1 MPTNLP
7 PEAQAKWE
15 EYSKA
20 KTPEEKLQ
28 KLKEFY
34 SLIPKHK
41 GTEKMEKFVK
51 RRISELK
58 DEIERKKTSKKGKGS
73 SLMVEKRGAA
83 QLVLI
88 GFTNSGRSTLLATLT
103 NAKPSISPN
112 PFTTMRPVEGMMEIY
127 GTQIQVVEAPP
138 LILEAQGGPTNLAVA
153 LAKNS
158 DVLGI
163 TVSSL
168 EDPLDSLSKIFSFL
182 ESREISFERPT
193 GRVRIKRSRAAPT
206 LIIMNKG
213 KLVDCSESDVRE
225 LLLQFG
231 IDRAW
236 VEIEGYVRLEDVE
249 EAIFG
254 EKSYKPT
261 IIFLTKYDIVEDRG
275 LVEEVKRIYGDKVMG
290 IIPSPT
296 GLPSKDELGE
306 MILKE
311 LGLIRV
317 FTKSKNEKS
326 PSDKAVILPRNSS
339 VIDLAEFIHES
350 FKERFKYAKVWAK
363 RLPYSPMRVGP
374 DFLLEDGDIVEIV
387 VG

>member
-1 MPTNLP
+1 
-7 PEAQAKWE
+7 
-15 EYSKA
+15 
-20 KTPEEKLQ
+20 
-28 KLKEFY
+28 
-34 SLIPKHK
+34 
-41 GTEKMEKFVK
+41 
-51 RRISELK
+51 
-58 DEIERKKTSKKGKGS
+58 
-73 SLMVEKRGAA
+73 MVEKRGAA
-83 QLVLI
+83 QMVLI
-88 GFTNSGRSTLLATLT
+88 GFTNSGRSTLLAKLT

-112 PFTTMRPVEGMMEIY
+112 PFTTMRPVEGMMEIS
-127 GTQIQVVEAPP
+127 GTQIQIVEAPP

-168 EDPLDSLSKIFSFL
+168 DDPLDSLSKIFSLL
-182 ESREISFERPT
+182 ESREISLERPT
-193 GRVRIKRSRAAPT
+193 GRVRIKRSKAAPA

-213 KLVDCSESDVRE
+213 RLVDCSEGDVRE

-236 VEIEGYVRLEDVE
+236 VEIEGYVKLEDVE

-254 EKSYKPT
+254 EKSYKPA
-261 IIFLTKYDIVEDRG
+261 IIFLTKYDIVEDKG
-275 LVEEVKRIYGDKVMG
+275 LVEEVKKLYGDKVMG

-296 GLPSKDELGE
+296 GLPSKEELGE

-317 FTKSKNEKS
+317 FTKSKNEKY
-326 PSDKAVILPRNSS
+326 PSDKAVILSRNSS
-339 VIDLAEFIHES
+339 VIDLAELIHES
-350 FKERFKYAKVWAK
+350 FRERFKYAKVWAK

-374 DFLLEDGDIVEIV
+374 DFLLEDGDVVEIV

>member
-41 GTEKMEKFVK
+41 GTEKMEKFIK
-51 RRISELK
+51 RRISELRE
-58 DEIERKKTSKKGKGS
+58 EIERKRYAKKSKGIS
-73 SLMVEKRGAA
+73 FMVEKRGAA

-88 GFTNSGRSTLLATLT
+88 GFTNSGRSTLLTKLT
-103 NAKPSISPN
+103 NARPEISPS
-112 PFTTMRPVEGMMEIY
+112 PFTTMRPVEGMMDFR
-127 GTQIQVVEAPP
+127 GAQIQVVESPP
-138 LILEAQGGPTNLAVA
+138 LILEAQGGPTNIAAA

-168 EDPLDSLSKIFSFL
+168 DEPIESLERIFSFL
-182 ESREISFERPT
+182 ESREMSFERPA
-193 GRVRIKRSRAAPT
+193 GRVRIRRSRAAPG
-206 LIIMNKG
+206 LIIINKG
-213 KLVDCSESDVRE
+213 KLLGCSERDVRE

-231 IDRAW
+231 VERAW
-236 VEIEGYVRLEDVE
+236 VEVEGSVTLDDVE

-261 IIFLTKYDIVEDRG
+261 MIFLTKCDMLED
-275 LVEEVKRIYGDKVMG
+275 LDLIEEVREKYGSKVIG
-290 IIPSPT
+290 VIASPNQ
-296 GLPSKDELGE
+296 LPSKDELGE
-306 MILKE
+306 LILRE

-317 FTKSKNEKS
+317 FTKSKSEKL
-326 PSDKAVILPRNSS
+326 PSDRAVILPRNSS
-339 VIDLAEFIHES
+339 VIELAEFIHES
-350 FKERFKYAKVWAK
+350 FKERFRYAKVWAD
-363 RLPYSPMRVGP
+363 RLPYSPMKVGA
-374 DFLLEDGDIVEIV
+374 DFLLDDGDVVEILV
-387 VG
+387 S

>member
-7 PEAQAKWE
+7 PEALAKWE

-58 DEIERKKTSKKGKGS
+58 EEIERRKFVKKAKGIPM
-73 SLMVEKRGAA
+73 MVEKRGAA

-88 GFTNSGRSTLLATLT
+88 GLTNSGRSTLLSTLT
-103 NAKPSISPN
+103 NAKPEISAN
-112 PFTTMRPVEGMMEIY
+112 PFTTMRPVEGMMEFR
-127 GTQIQVVEAPP
+127 GAQVQIVEAPP
-138 LILEAQGGPTNLAVA
+138 LILESQGGPTNLSVA

-163 TVSSL
+163 TVSSI
-168 EDPLDSLSKIFSFL
+168 EDPVETLGEILEFL
-182 ESREISFERPT
+182 ESRDISFEKPL
-193 GRVRIKRSRAAPT
+193 GRVRIKRSRAAPA
-206 LIIMNKG
+206 LIIINKG
-213 KLVDCSESDVRE
+213 RLVGCSEREVRE

-231 IDRAW
+231 IDKAW
-236 VEIEGYVRLEDVE
+236 VEIEGSVTLDDFE
-249 EAIFG
+249 EAVFG
-254 EKSYKPT
+254 EKSYKPALA
-261 IIFLTKYDIVEDRG
+261 FLTKSDLIDCEE
-275 LVEEVKRIYGDKVMG
+275 LIEEVRRKYGSKLVDV
-290 IIPSPT
+290 IASPT
-296 GLPSKDELGE
+296 KLPTKDELGE

-317 FTKSKNEKS
+317 FTKSRSEKL
-326 PSDKAVILPRNSS
+326 PSERAVILPRNSC
-339 VIDLAEFIHES
+339 VLDLAEFIHES
-350 FKERFKYAKVWAK
+350 FKERFRYAKVWAE

-374 DFLLEDGDIVEIV
+374 DFLLEDGDVVEIV
-387 VG
+387 VS

>member
-41 GTEKMEKFVK
+41 GTEKMEKFIK

-58 DEIERKKTSKKGKGS
+58 EEIERKRYAKKSKGV

-88 GFTNSGRSTLLATLT
+88 GFTNSGRSTLLARLT
-103 NAKPSISPN
+103 NAKPEISPN
-112 PFTTMRPVEGMMEIY
+112 PFTTMKPIEGMMDFR
-127 GTQIQVVEAPP
+127 GAQIQIVEAPP
-138 LILEAQGGPTNLAVA
+138 LILEAQGGPTNLAIA

-168 EDPLDSLSKIFSFL
+168 EEPVESLARIFSFL
-182 ESREISFERPT
+182 ESREISFERPA

-206 LIIMNKG
+206 LIIINKG
-213 KLVDCSESDVRE
+213 RLLDCSEREVRE

-236 VEIEGYVRLEDVE
+236 VEIEGSVKLDDVE

-254 EKSYKPT
+254 EKSYKPA
-261 IIFLTKYDIVEDRG
+261 IIFLTKSDILED
-275 LVEEVKRIYGDKVMG
+275 LDLIYEVREKYGNKVIG
-290 IIPSPT
+290 VVASPT
-296 GLPSKDELGE
+296 QLPSRDELGE

-317 FTKSKNEKS
+317 FTRSRSEKL
-326 PSDKAVILPRNSS
+326 PSDRAVILPRNSS
-339 VIDLAEFIHES
+339 VMDLAEFIHES
-350 FKERFKYAKVWAK
+350 FKERFKYAKVWAD
-363 RLPYSPMRVGP
+363 RLPYSPMKVGS
-374 DFLLEDGDIVEIV
+374 DFLLEDGDVVEIV
-387 VG
+387 VS

>member
-15 EYSKA
+15 EYSRA

-34 SLIPKHK
+34 SLMPKHK
-41 GTEKMEKFVK
+41 GTEKMEKFIK
-51 RRISELK
+51 RRMSELK
-58 DEIERKKTSKKGKGS
+58 EEIERRRYSKKSKGIS
-73 SLMVEKRGAA
+73 YMVEKRGAA

-88 GFTNSGRSTLLATLT
+88 GFTNSGRSTLLARLT
-103 NAKPSISPN
+103 NAKPEISPN
-112 PFTTMRPVEGMMEIY
+112 PFTTMKPVEGMMDFR
-127 GTQIQVVEAPP
+127 GAQIQIVEAPP

-168 EDPLDSLSKIFSFL
+168 KEPVESLARIFGFL
-182 ESREISFERPT
+182 ESREISFERPA
-193 GRVRIKRSRAAPT
+193 GRVRIKRSRAAPA
-206 LIIMNKG
+206 LIIINKG
-213 KLVDCSESDVRE
+213 RLLGCSEREVRE

-236 VEIEGYVRLEDVE
+236 VEIEGSVTLDDVE
-249 EAIFG
+249 EAVFG
-254 EKSYKPT
+254 ERSYKPA
-261 IIFLTKYDIVEDRG
+261 IIFLTKSDLLEDPS
-275 LVEEVKRIYGDKVMG
+275 LVEEVREKYGSKAISVVA
-290 IIPSPT
+290 SPT
-296 GLPSKDELGE
+296 ELPSRDELGE
-306 MILKE
+306 AILRE

-317 FTKSKNEKS
+317 FTRSKTERL
-326 PSDKAVILPRNSS
+326 PSDRAVVLPRNSS
-339 VIDLAEFIHES
+339 VMDLAEFIHES
-350 FKERFKYAKVWAK
+350 FKERFKYAKVWSG
-363 RLPYSPMRVGP
+363 RLSYSPMRVGA
-374 DFLLEDGDIVEIV
+374 DFLLEDGDVVEIV

>member
-28 KLKEFY
+28 KLREFY

-41 GTEKMEKFVK
+41 GTEKMEKFIK
-51 RRISELK
+51 RRMAELK
-58 DEIERKKTSKKGKGS
+58 EEIERKRYAKKSKGV

-83 QLVLI
+83 QMVLV
-88 GFTNSGRSTLLATLT
+88 GFTNSGRSTLLARLT
-103 NAKPSISPN
+103 NARPEISPK
-112 PFTTMRPVEGMMEIY
+112 PFTTMRPVEGMMDFR
-127 GTQIQVVEAPP
+127 GAQVQVVEAPP
-138 LILEAQGGPTNLAVA
+138 LIPEAQGGPTNLAIA

-163 TVSSL
+163 TVSSV
-168 EDPLDSLSKIFSFL
+168 EDPIGSLETIFGFL
-182 ESREISFERPT
+182 ESREISFERPA
-193 GRVRIKRSRAAPT
+193 GRVRIKRSRAAPA
-206 LIIMNKG
+206 LIIINKG
-213 KLVDCSESDVRE
+213 RLVDCSEREVRE

-236 VEIEGYVRLEDVE
+236 VEIEGSVTMDDVE

-254 EKSYKPT
+254 EKSYKPA
-261 IIFLTKYDIVEDRG
+261 IIFLTKSDMLEDPS
-275 LVEEVKRIYGDKVMG
+275 VVDEVRRRYESKVIG
-290 IIPSPT
+290 VVASPT
-296 GLPSKDELGE
+296 QLPSRDELGE
-306 MILKE
+306 MILRE

-317 FTKSKNEKS
+317 FTKSKNERL
-326 PSDKAVILPRNSS
+326 PSERAVILPRNSS

-350 FKERFKYAKVWAK
+350 FKERFRYAKVWSG
-363 RLPYSPMRVGP
+363 RLPYSPMKVGP
-374 DFLLEDGDIVEIV
+374 DFLLEDGDVVEIV
-387 VG
+387 VS

>member
-41 GTEKMEKFVK
+41 GTEKMEKFIK

-58 DEIERKKTSKKGKGS
+58 EEIERKRYAKKSKGV

-88 GFTNSGRSTLLATLT
+88 GFTNSGRSTLLARLT
-103 NAKPSISPN
+103 NAKPEISPN
-112 PFTTMRPVEGMMEIY
+112 PFTTMKPVEGMMDFR
-127 GTQIQVVEAPP
+127 GAQIQIVEAPP
-138 LILEAQGGPTNLAVA
+138 LILEAQGGPTNLAIA

-168 EDPLDSLSKIFSFL
+168 EEPVESLARIFSFL
-182 ESREISFERPT
+182 ESREISFERPA

-206 LIIMNKG
+206 LIIINKG
-213 KLVDCSESDVRE
+213 RLLDCSEREVRE

-236 VEIEGYVRLEDVE
+236 VEIEGSVKLDDVE

-254 EKSYKPT
+254 EKSYKPA
-261 IIFLTKYDIVEDRG
+261 IIFLTKSDILED
-275 LVEEVKRIYGDKVMG
+275 LDLIYEVREKYGNKVIG
-290 IIPSPT
+290 VVASPT
-296 GLPSKDELGE
+296 QLPSRDELGE

-317 FTKSKNEKS
+317 FTRSRSEKL
-326 PSDKAVILPRNSS
+326 PSDRAVILPRNSS
-339 VIDLAEFIHES
+339 VMDLAEFIHES
-350 FKERFKYAKVWAK
+350 FKERFKYAKVWAD
-363 RLPYSPMRVGP
+363 RLPYSPMKVGS
-374 DFLLEDGDIVEIV
+374 DFLLEDGDVVEIV
-387 VG
+387 VS

>member
-41 GTEKMEKFVK
+41 GTEKMEKFIK
-51 RRISELK
+51 RRMSELK
-58 DEIERKKTSKKGKGS
+58 EEIERRRYAKRSKGI

-88 GFTNSGRSTLLATLT
+88 GFTNSGRSTLLARLT
-103 NAKPSISPN
+103 NAKPEVSPN
-112 PFTTMRPVEGMMEIY
+112 PFTTMRPVEGMMDFR
-127 GTQIQVVEAPP
+127 GAQIQIVEAPP
-138 LILEAQGGPTNLAVA
+138 LILEAQGGPTNLAIA

-168 EDPLDSLSKIFSFL
+168 EEPVESLARIFSFL
-182 ESREISFERPT
+182 ESREISFERPA

-206 LIIMNKG
+206 LIIINKG
-213 KLVDCSESDVRE
+213 KLLDCSEREVRE

-236 VEIEGYVRLEDVE
+236 VEIEGSVTLDDVE

-254 EKSYKPT
+254 EKSYKPA
-261 IIFLTKYDIVEDRG
+261 IIFLTKSDLLEGNDIIN
-275 LVEEVKRIYGDKVMG
+275 EVREKYGSKVIG
-290 IIPSPT
+290 IVTSPT
-296 GLPSKDELGE
+296 QLPSRDELGE
-306 MILKE
+306 TILRE
-311 LGLIRV
+311 LGL
-317 FTKSKNEKS
+317 
-326 PSDKAVILPRNSS
+326 
-339 VIDLAEFIHES
+339 
-350 FKERFKYAKVWAK
+350 
-363 RLPYSPMRVGP
+363 
-374 DFLLEDGDIVEIV
+374 
-387 VG
+387 